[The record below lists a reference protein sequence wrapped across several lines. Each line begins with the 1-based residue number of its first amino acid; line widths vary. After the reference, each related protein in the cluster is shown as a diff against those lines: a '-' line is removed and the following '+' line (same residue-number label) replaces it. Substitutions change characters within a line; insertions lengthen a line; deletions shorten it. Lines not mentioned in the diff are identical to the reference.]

1 MMSSDDQVRRAS
13 KAAEC
18 RLQSYTTLTVCN
30 LEILKSQNVDDE
42 VPPEVELLPW
52 SDRIFNGYLSSDT
65 EGGRLIEWIYSIVAE
80 VGKTT
85 FASHLMAIMG
95 ALVIAP
101 DSVRDVKHM
110 LLETVKRVLA
120 NEELRGTPEFDE
132 KLGLFY
138 ENPIVILDLSRT
150 ESRMINQM
158 ALYTTMENISGN
170 FHSTKYQ
177 GGQVIW
183 WRLPKILVLANG
195 RPNVAMLSPDRF
207 NVSIIGH
214 DSLDLIKDTPVD
226 VQLAEYAE
234 ELKAAQAERE
244 REIAE
249 CNDGLRERDP
259 VEDAEEM
266 IEIFMSV
273 YKVVPGAKAI
283 RSQDMYF
290 WIKRAGYSGT
300 QADMNKW
307 IEEFFADEIAAEAAV
322 AGSGVKK
329 TKPGNKHCWKGFVRS
344 VPMMRN

>member
-1 MMSSDDQVRRAS
+1 MSSFGAFR
-13 KAAEC
+13 
-18 RLQSYTTLTVCN
+18 
-30 LEILKSQNVDDE
+30 ISQNDDDE
-42 VPPEVELLPW
+42 VPEVELLPW
-52 SDRIFNGYLSSDT
+52 SDRTFNGYLSPDN
-65 EGGRLIEWIYSIVAE
+65 EGGRLIEWLYSICGE

-95 ALVIAP
+95 SLVIAP

-110 LLETVKRVLA
+110 ILETVKRVLD
-120 NEELRGTPEFDE
+120 NENLRGTPEFDE
-132 KLGLFY
+132 NLGRFY

-158 ALYTTMENISGN
+158 ALYTTMENVSGN
-170 FHSTKYQ
+170 FDSTKYQ

-207 NVSIIGH
+207 NVSIIGY
-214 DSLDLIKDTPVD
+214 DSLDLIKDTVVD
-226 VQLAEYAE
+226 LQLAEYAE

-249 CNDGLRERDP
+249 CNDGLRERDS
-259 VEDAEEM
+259 VDDTE
-266 IEIFMSV
+266 EIFMSV

-290 WIKRAGYSGT
+290 WIKRNGYNGT
-300 QADMNKW
+300 QAVMNNW
-307 IEEFFADEIAAEAAV
+307 IKEFFADEIAAEAAV
-322 AGSGVKK
+322 AGSGVKE
-329 TKPGNKHCWKGFVRS
+329 TKPQNKHCWKGFVRRG
-344 VPMMRN
+344 PDDA